1 MDVVVDLNV
10 SEITGAAVGGFGID
24 NRSGVKQLRRDPTP
38 KLYGVLS

>member
-1 MDVVVDLNV
+1 MVGCSRVGV
-10 SEITGAAVGGFGID
+10 GAAVGGFGID